1 MTLNQWVKNGCP
13 MLSDYA
19 AGWCCKILGVPVKHL
34 REMELD
40 RIYSIP
46 QAGEVAKREHDS
58 WSKNAKQVPRSI
70 TVIELI
76 RISGIIFF

>member
-19 AGWCCKILGVPVKHL
+19 AGWCCQILGVPVKHL

-58 WSKNAKQVPRSI
+58 WSKKHLAKQLSK
-70 TVIELI
+70 LK
-76 RISGIIFF
+76 